1 MIPSEISQNN
11 PARMCKKMKY
21 KILISCENASIL
33 KDFFLYSDTYFKC
46 LTTSELWKDI
56 SGHFEVFEPDVYLVF
71 PESAYSDT
79 LTQIGRLKATEEYRN
94 TPVVICAK
102 EDICAEIEAQFTWG
116 ADLIIKRPIS
126 PDNLSLSII
135 NYLEKKAEEE
145 AAKNEQSSDNAN
157 AAETPAP
164 APAKPADPGKR
175 LHILI
180 VDDDRTVLKLLKST
194 LEEKYDVTAMLN
206 GVLVEKALASKPADL
221 IILDYEMPI
230 MTGAEV
236 YRKIKENPA
245 TKNTPV
251 CFLTGVS
258 ERSKVEE
265 IMSLRPRGYLLK
277 PISTE
282 MLFAAISNLTE
293 T

>member
-1 MIPSEISQNN
+1 
-11 PARMCKKMKY
+11 MKY

-56 SGHFEVFEPDVYLVF
+56 SGHFDVFEPDVYLVF
-71 PESAYSDT
+71 PESSYSDT
-79 LTQIGRLKATEEYRN
+79 LSQIGRLKATEAYRD

-102 EDICAEIEAQFTWG
+102 EDICAEIESQFTWG

-135 NYLEKKAEEE
+135 NFLEKKAEEE
-145 AAKNEQSSDNAN
+145 AKNNEQATASDGAPEKDTADTAN
-157 AAETPAP
+157 S
-164 APAKPADPGKR
+164 ADPAKR

-277 PISTE
+277 PISTD
-282 MLFAAISNLTE
+282 MLFAAVSNLTQ

>member
-1 MIPSEISQNN
+1 MQ
-11 PARMCKKMKY
+11 Y
-21 KILISCENASIL
+21 KILISCENPSIL

-56 SGHFEVFEPDVYLVF
+56 SGHFDVFEPDVYLVF
-71 PESAYSDT
+71 PESSYSDT
-79 LTQIGRLKATEEYRN
+79 LSQIGRLKASEAYRN

-102 EDICAEIEAQFTWG
+102 EDICAEIESQFTWG

-145 AAKNEQSSDNAN
+145 AQENEQAQSSDES
-157 AAETPAP
+157 AEQKTPAK
-164 APAKPADPGKR
+164 APADPAKR

-277 PISTE
+277 PISTD
-282 MLFAAISNLTE
+282 MLFAAVSNLTE